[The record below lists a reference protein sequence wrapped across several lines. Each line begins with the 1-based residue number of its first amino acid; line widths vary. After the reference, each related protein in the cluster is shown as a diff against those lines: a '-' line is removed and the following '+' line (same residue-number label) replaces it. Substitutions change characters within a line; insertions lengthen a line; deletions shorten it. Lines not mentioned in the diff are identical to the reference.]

1 MSAHA
6 IDFIDYSYDVYVAA
20 LQTNSANEI
29 VYRTIINRS
38 YYGAFL
44 TARDYAGITGKHN
57 MHTRVIYYYK
67 NNKLRTIG
75 DKLRD
80 LKLLRLTADYNLN
93 SDINMELAKTSYSNA
108 CTIIKLISDIPPGL
122 TTQVRTTCPPDIQ
135 LKPRH

>member
-20 LQTNSANEI
+20 LQTNSAKEI

-44 TARDYAGITGKHN
+44 TARDYAGITGKYN

-67 NNKLRTIG
+67 NNNLRTIS
-75 DKLRD
+75 DNLMD
-80 LKLLRLTADYNLN
+80 LKVLRQAADYNLY
-93 SDINMELAKTSYSNA
+93 SDINMELAKTSYSHA
-108 CTIIKLISDIPPGL
+108 YTIIKLISDMPPRL
-122 TTQVRTTCPPDIQ
+122 TTQARTTCPPGIQ